1 MTTAAAATV
10 AIIGRPN
17 VGKSTLFNRIV
28 GGRAAIVDERPGSTR
43 DRHFAKA
50 EWRGRGFW
58 LVDTGGLLPRS
69 AEEMEAAI
77 RVQVELAVGAADV
90 VVFLVDVLDGP
101 TAADQEVVEFLR
113 GRGMPVL
120 LVANKADDLAG
131 TTLHLPFYELG
142 IGDPVP
148 VSAGTGKGIGDLL
161 DMVVDA
167 LPPAAPPPDA
177 DAVAVAVIGRPNVG
191 KSSLVNQL
199 VGEERVVVSATPGTT
214 RDAIDTP
221 FVFQDRTLVFVDT
234 AGLRRRGKID
244 EAVEFY
250 AALRTER
257 AIERADVCVLVVDA
271 ADGLHTQDLKV
282 AAQAWDRGTGL
293 VVAVNK
299 WDLVAKE
306 TNTAEQG
313 RQAAVER
320 APFLDAVPFVFL
332 SALSGQRVAKVL
344 EAVVEVADA
353 RRKRVQT
360 AEVNEALREMV
371 ARRQPPQE
379 GGAEVKL
386 LYGAQVAVEPPT
398 FAIVSSRPDTIPD
411 SYRRFLVNGL
421 RERFGFTGAPIRVRF
436 TRRRRR
442 SHP

>member
-1 MTTAAAATV
+1 VTTASVATV
-10 AIIGRPN
+10 AIVGRPN

-28 GGRAAIVDERPGSTR
+28 GGRAAIVDDRPGSTR

-50 EWRGRGFW
+50 EWQGRGFW

-69 AEEMEAAI
+69 GEEMDAAI
-77 RVQVELAVGAADV
+77 RAQVELAVGAADV
-90 VVFLVDVLDGP
+90 VVFLVDVHDGP
-101 TAADQEVVEFLR
+101 TPGDQEVVEFLR
-113 GRGMPVL
+113 GRGIPVL
-120 LVANKADDLAG
+120 LVANKADDLAA
-131 TTLHLPFYELG
+131 TTVHLPFYELG

-161 DMVVDA
+161 DLVVAA
-167 LPPAAPPPDA
+167 LPAAAAPPDA
-177 DAVAVAVIGRPNVG
+177 TSIAVAVIGRPNVG
-191 KSSLVNQL
+191 KSSLVNRL

-221 FVFQDRTLVFVDT
+221 FAFQGRSLVFVDT

-282 AAQAWDRGTGL
+282 AAQAWERGTGL

-313 RQAAVER
+313 RKAAVER
-320 APFLDAVPFVFL
+320 APFLDAVPFVYV
-332 SALSGQRVAKVL
+332 SSLSGQRVAKVL
-344 EAVVEVADA
+344 EAVLEVADA

-371 ARRQPPQE
+371 AIRQPPQE

-411 SYRRFLVNGL
+411 SYRRYLVNGL
-421 RERFGFTGAPIRVRF
+421 RARFGFPGSPIRVRF

-442 SHP
+442 SRT

>member
-28 GGRAAIVDERPGSTR
+28 GGRAAIVDDRPGSTR

-50 EWRGRGFW
+50 EWQGRGFW

-69 AEEMEAAI
+69 AEEMDAAI
-77 RVQVELAVGAADV
+77 RAQVELAVAAADV
-90 VVFLVDVLDGP
+90 VVFLVDVHDGP

-113 GRGMPVL
+113 GRGTPVV

-161 DMVVDA
+161 DLVVGA
-167 LPPAAPPPDA
+167 LPPAAAPPDA

-191 KSSLVNQL
+191 KSSLVNRL

-221 FVFQDRTLVFVDT
+221 FAFRDRTLVFVDT

-282 AAQAWDRGTGL
+282 AAQAWERGTGL

-306 TNTAEQG
+306 TNTAEEG
-313 RQAAVER
+313 RKAAVER
-320 APFLDAVPFVFL
+320 APFLDAVPFVYV
-332 SALSGQRVAKVL
+332 SALNGQRVAKVL

-386 LYGAQVAVEPPT
+386 LYGAQVAIEPPT

-421 RERFGFTGAPIRVRF
+421 RERFGFPGAPIRVRF

-442 SHP
+442 SHA